1 MTSDRID
8 RAAALLAA
16 AWWGREAIP
25 GLPADALP
33 ADEVQ
38 AYAVQDALRDRLGL
52 EPAAWKVACTTPEA
66 QARLST
72 RTPFGGPL
80 PRAAL
85 HTSPATIPA
94 ASHSMRMIEGEL
106 AFILA
111 CDLPARPAPYT
122 RAEVEAAI
130 ITLHPAIEVADTRY
144 RDWLAADKPALI
156 ADLAVSGALVLG
168 PGTEDWRDLDLPA
181 LAARMVVG
189 GAVVGQGTGRD
200 ALGHPALAVLW
211 LANHLA
217 ARGQGLRAGEVVTT
231 GSCTGNYMAVEGD
244 AATAIF
250 DGLGVAKVRFT

>member
-1 MTSDRID
+1 MRSDRIE
-8 RAAALLAA
+8 RATALLAT
-16 AWWGREAIP
+16 AWRTREAMA
-25 GLPADALP
+25 GLPDDARP
-33 ADEVQ
+33 ADE
-38 AYAVQDALRDRLGL
+38 AEGYAVQDALRDRLGL

-66 QARLST
+66 QARMGT

-85 HTSPATIPA
+85 HASPATIPA
-94 ASHSMRMIEGEL
+94 ESHFMRMIEGEL
-106 AFILA
+106 AFTLA
-111 CDLPARPAPYT
+111 HDLPARPESYT
-122 RAEVEAAI
+122 RAEVEAALG
-130 ITLHPAIEVADTRY
+130 TLHPAIEVADSRY

-168 PGTEDWRDLDLPA
+168 PGTADWRGLDLA
-181 LAARMVVG
+181 AIGARMVVG

-231 GSCTGNYMAVEGD
+231 GSCTGNYMAAEGD
-244 AATAIF
+244 AATAVF
-250 DGLGVAKVRFT
+250 DGLGEAEVRFK